1 MPHTSLTKSKADTLG
16 LFLRKVAA
24 SASRTIWD
32 FGTRRWRAVASRCA
46 LILSGIL
53 QVIVVMTRDNTRL
66 HNEQYLKHSTAIH
79 LFWESGVRDVVNVA
93 PFQLGKER
101 RLLVHFAGSSQS
113 FWKRGSFRSGSN
125 IGSSR
130 SSAGVS
136 GVFCVAS
143 GPAYDIESSF
153 CKAAMARSGS
163 PVRAATRARISIEA
177 GPDKASFSIGF
188 AAIAFSTNAKA
199 AALSPRPIL
208 VSARSP
214 RRPKFSGWSLR
225 KGSNSLRACRQL
237 SWAAA

>member
-24 SASRTIWD
+24 SASLTICD

-79 LFWESGVRDVVNVA
+79 LFWESGARDVVNVA

-113 FWKRGSFRSGSN
+113 FWNRGSFRSGSN

-136 GVFCVAS
+136 G
-143 GPAYDIESSF
+143 PAGKAPPYGSESSF

-163 PVRAATRARISIEA
+163 PICAATRARISIGV
-177 GPDKASFSIGF
+177 GPVTASFSIGF
-188 AAIAFSTNAKA
+188 TAMPRSDRANA
-199 AALSPRPIL
+199 AALLPRPIL
-208 VSARSP
+208 VSAIS
-214 RRPKFSGWSLR
+214 SIR
-225 KGSNSLRACRQL
+225 K
-237 SWAAA
+237 

>member
-1 MPHTSLTKSKADTLG
+1 MPHTSLIKSKADTLG

-24 SASRTIWD
+24 SASLTICD

-113 FWKRGSFRSGSN
+113 FWNRGSLRSGSN

-136 GVFCVAS
+136 GMPSAS
-143 GPAYDIESSF
+143 APLYGIESSF

-163 PVRAATRARISIEA
+163 PLRAATLA
-177 GPDKASFSIGF
+177 
-188 AAIAFSTNAKA
+188 
-199 AALSPRPIL
+199 
-208 VSARSP
+208 
-214 RRPKFSGWSLR
+214 
-225 KGSNSLRACRQL
+225 
-237 SWAAA
+237 

>member
-24 SASRTIWD
+24 SASLTICD

-53 QVIVVMTRDNTRL
+53 QVIVVMPFDNTELRI
-66 HNEQYLKHSTAIH
+66 EQYQKHSTAIH
-79 LFWESGVRDVVNVA
+79 LFWESGVRDLVNVA

-136 GVFCVAS
+136 GIIVLS
-143 GPAYDIESSF
+143 EPAYGIESSF

-163 PVRAATRARISIEA
+163 PICAATRARISSNQ
-177 GPDKASFSIGF
+177 GPVEGSFSIGF
-188 AAIAFSTNAKA
+188 AAMARSDRANA

-208 VSARSP
+208 KSARSP
-214 RRPKFSGWSLR
+214 IR
-225 KGSNSLRACRQL
+225 
-237 SWAAA
+237 